1 MRYVHFSSI
10 SASKQPVGSAQSYHN
25 AAMSLNGLHWSHNPI
40 AKKHLYV
47 FIKERAAYLSIKKK
61 KNPKCTQCIVKNY

>member
-25 AAMSLNGLHWSHNPI
+25 AAMSLNGLHSSHNPI
-40 AKKHLYV
+40 AKNHLDV
-47 FIKERAAYLSIKKK
+47 FIKGRAAYLSIKKK
-61 KNPKCTQCIVKNY
+61 KKILNVHNAL